1 MADEARYLYIKL
13 GMRGYEKIF
22 KILTSDDVINSKVT
36 IDDAKRLLYIYGR
49 ELAYLKGN
57 DTRRKPLSIN
67 NIQRI
72 KLPRFI
78 IDCHMV
84 VPLST
89 YYMIV

>member
-13 GMRGYEKIF
+13 GMRRYGKIF